1 MKKNDNRD
9 IASDSKVN
17 RCVGWVYDIVR
28 NQSKP
33 NVFLDKYIYPWA
45 TAVGN
50 TVLYP
55 NQINPP
61 IQNNSTSNQPH
72 QHSYSRSQP
81 PQTSFRGWTHG
92 HIWVSRRWRGRVRVE
107 DECKTWSGDWDCTCV
122 VGDAAVD
129 DGYVETTAET
139 TVD

>member
-72 QHSYSRSQP
+72 QHSYSRSQTP
-81 PQTSFRGWTHG
+81 SNLISWLDSWSYMGLAEVEGTSQ
-92 HIWVSRRWRGRVRVE
+92 RGRRVQNLE
-107 DECKTWSGDWDCTCV
+107 RGMGLYMCCWRRCSR
-122 VGDAAVD
+122 
-129 DGYVETTAET
+129 
-139 TVD
+139 